1 LGGYIAAQVAIEN
14 KEMIEKLVLID
25 SSGLLEGPTPL
36 LNDYLAAA
44 TEDKIISRY
53 EKVKRVF
60 EDLYAS
66 PSRLAPVVVDVFDSI
81 IEKQGAKYAFE
92 KAFKNSTTTQIEP
105 EGLDKIKDIPCLIL
119 WGEQDKL
126 IPLKPIDYADM
137 FQNKFKGAQCV
148 KIPDA
153 GHAPFVEKTA
163 LVYEIL
169 LAFLKQAPTVSF

>member
-1 LGGYIAAQVAIEN
+1 MAIFSRQVAIEN

-44 TEDKIISRY
+44 TEDKLISRY

-66 PSRLAPVVVDVFDSI
+66 PSRLAPVVVDLFDST

-92 KAFKNSTTTQIEP
+92 KTFINSTTTQIEP
-105 EGLDKIKDIPCLIL
+105 EGFRLIEDIHCLIL

-137 FQNKFKGAQCV
+137 FQK
-148 KIPDA
+148 KI
-153 GHAPFVEKTA
+153 HRSSMHKNT
-163 LVYEIL
+163 
-169 LAFLKQAPTVSF
+169 